1 MGKPLPNGY
10 NYPKEKLEQ
19 AFHLGIVFGS
29 PMFVDNIYS
38 SLNYIQFLGK
48 MYGEYVLDE
57 DLKHNY
63 CQNYLILV
71 ASLVEA
77 LIRGCY
83 SEKLTW
89 CEVHCPHE
97 GTESC
102 PFANR
107 EVEERDGSYKRHETD
122 QLNFKDLLVAA
133 KEDGILEGMNIENL
147 NALRKIRN
155 QVHIDAM
162 KSSFIDKSVLNPETI
177 NGYLKDLK
185 TLIKNVYNWLLN
197 NLEGCVEE

>member
-1 MGKPLPNGY
+1 MSRPLPTGY
-10 NYPKEKLEQ
+10 SYSFEKLEK

-29 PMFVDNIYS
+29 PMFVNNIYS
-38 SLNYIQFLGK
+38 SLNYIQYLGK
-48 MYGEYVLDE
+48 MYGEYELSE
-57 DLKHNY
+57 DLKHSY

-71 ASLVEA
+71 ASLIEA

-102 PFANR
+102 PFAVR
-107 EVEERDGSYKRHETD
+107 EIEERDGSVKRGETD
-122 QLNFKDLLVAA
+122 QLGFKDLLIAA
-133 KEDGILEGMNIENL
+133 SNDGILQGLNVDNL
-147 NALRKIRN
+147 DELRKIRN

-162 KSSFIDKSVLNPETI
+162 KASFIDKSVLNPETI
-177 NGYLKDLK
+177 NAYLKDLK
-185 TLIKNVYNWLLN
+185 TLIKNVHDWLLN
-197 NLEGCVEE
+197 NYEGCIER

>member
-1 MGKPLPNGY
+1 MSRPLPTGY
-10 NYPKEKLEQ
+10 SYSKEKLEK

-38 SLNYIQFLGK
+38 SLNYIQYLGK
-48 MYGEYVLDE
+48 MYGEYELDD
-57 DLKHNY
+57 DLKHSY

-89 CEVHCPHE
+89 CEVHCPYD
-97 GTESC
+97 GTDSC

-107 EVEERDGSYKRHETD
+107 EVTDHDGKVKITETD
-122 QLNFKDLLVAA
+122 SLSFKDLLVAA
-133 KEDGILEGMNIENL
+133 RNDGILEGMDVDNL
-147 NALRKIRN
+147 DALRKIRN
-155 QVHIDAM
+155 RVHIDAM
-162 KSSFIDKSVLNPETI
+162 KASFIDKSVLNAATI

-185 TLIKNVYNWLLN
+185 TLIKNVHDWLLSN
-197 NLEGCVEE
+197 MEGCVKE